1 MFNSGTSPPI
11 FCGHSCRT
19 VIASESNPSYLRV
32 QPLDTSGLATLL
44 LSQVGFGGTLGF
56 LLGYGLKKVA
66 AIVLKIV
73 ALVSGL
79 FMLGLT
85 WLAWIGVVTINF
97 NAFANTAGN
106 SFANALAALAAS
118 LAFVGQIIPLSG
130 SFGLGF
136 YLGAKKG

>member
-1 MFNSGTSPPI
+1 MFN
-11 FCGHSCRT
+11 FRRLANELCGHPCR
-19 VIASESNPSYLRV
+19 IFNGSESDGPYLLV
-32 QPLDTSGLATLL
+32 WAVDTNGLAALMLT
-44 LSQVGFGGTLGF
+44 QIGFGGTLGF

-66 AIVLKIV
+66 TIVLKIL

-85 WLAWIGVVTINF
+85 WLASVGIITVNF
-97 NAFANTAGN
+97 NTFSSTAGAT
-106 SFANALAALAAS
+106 FAGALAGLISS
-118 LAFVGQIIPLSG
+118 LTFMAQILPIGG

>member
-1 MFNSGTSPPI
+1 M
-11 FCGHSCRT
+11 
-19 VIASESNPSYLRV
+19 
-32 QPLDTSGLATLL
+32 
-44 LSQVGFGGTLGF
+44 GF

-73 ALVSGL
+73 ALISGL

-85 WLAWIGVVTINF
+85 WLASIGVITVNF
-97 NAFANTAGN
+97 NAFANAAGN
-106 SFANALAALAAS
+106 TFANSLTAIVGS
-118 LAFVGQIIPLSG
+118 LAFIAQVFPMGG

>member
-1 MFNSGTSPPI
+1 VDN
-11 FCGHSCRT
+11 
-19 VIASESNPSYLRV
+19 
-32 QPLDTSGLATLL
+32 SGLATLL
-44 LSQVGFGGTLGF
+44 VTQIGFGGTLGF

-66 AIVLKIV
+66 TIILKII

-85 WLAWIGVVTINF
+85 WLASTGVITINF
-97 NAFANTAGN
+97 NAFSNAVGGTFAGAIAGLI
-106 SFANALAALAAS
+106 SSLTFLA
-118 LAFVGQIIPLSG
+118 QILPMGG

>member
-1 MFNSGTSPPI
+1 M
-11 FCGHSCRT
+11 H
-19 VIASESNPSYLRV
+19 A
-32 QPLDTSGLATLL
+32 LDNSGLATLL
-44 LSQVGFGGTLGF
+44 VTQIGFGGTLGF

-66 AIVLKIV
+66 AVILKVV

-85 WLAWIGVVTINF
+85 WLASIGVVTINF
-97 NAFANTAGN
+97 NAFETTMGN
-106 SFANALAALAAS
+106 SFAGMAAALASS
-118 LAFVGQIIPLSG
+118 LTFLAQIMPMGG